1 MLLKKWGGL
10 ECGPAWVKWLTAPA
24 LLTSHHAFTL
34 DKGQHWPERER
45 AQLGNTEMSQTRGGV
60 CVGWGGRHL
69 GSMSV
74 TVPVSES
81 VHPYACWE
89 PPQPLSTERGL
100 AETGRCGWLC
110 QTRKTQARGCVWAVW
125 GLSLLPLTRTE
136 SWRQTGPLSVVRLP
150 QPVPS
155 QDECYTGVNAKEK
168 NICLGEQ
175 GTGGFHYS
183 PSLSLKSG
191 PKMPLEMRDSALHPS
206 IKEAPCLA
214 KIWETIPRIT
224 GNKGLWH
231 VLKLRKRR
239 CSQTPRVRAVG
250 PGGAL
255 PAPATPSKWVSEQA
269 GLHSRVHWTVFLTEL
284 NGGDRKSEL
293 PTW

>member
-155 QDECYTGVNAKEK
+155 QDDRPHWPLLVHHRPP
-168 NICLGEQ
+168 LGQ
-175 GTGGFHYS
+175 GSQSWERGEHTLKGS
-183 PSLSLKSG
+183 WPSLDSHLRPSSSSR
-191 PKMPLEMRDSALHPS
+191 PSVSVPTSYPRDS
-206 IKEAPCLA
+206 
-214 KIWETIPRIT
+214 
-224 GNKGLWH
+224 
-231 VLKLRKRR
+231 
-239 CSQTPRVRAVG
+239 
-250 PGGAL
+250 L
-255 PAPATPSKWVSEQA
+255 PA
-269 GLHSRVHWTVFLTEL
+269 HWGKDVTVFTPVQLSHQGSGHTQL
-284 NGGDRKSEL
+284 IQGHSLIRPQFQDHNG
-293 PTW
+293 